1 MCHKC
6 WVVQREKAANFLR
19 KNTNKWGEDMP
30 NNITKIRK
38 FLKDWSYFDFSGLN
52 KNVIPAPDG
61 TDLAVQTLRKSVKS
75 FLVGGEEE

>member
-1 MCHKC
+1 
-6 WVVQREKAANFLR
+6 
-19 KNTNKWGEDMP
+19 MP